1 MKIFSNRYS
10 RLLLHVG
17 FWLVLFCLL
26 SFDVLESTLRREMIQ
41 KLLISTQIVASFAVV
56 TYLNFYFLMLRLLYK
71 KPFGYYVLS
80 LFALILT
87 ACFINDVTLHW
98 FYHTQNQ
105 LFDRTLTLTL
115 FQCFV
120 SGIKIFRNDVE
131 KNKRINELERI
142 RTQKELEL
150 LKSKVNPHFLFNTL
164 NNLYALTLTDGQT
177 ASEVVLK
184 LSELMRYMFT
194 TAQQPSVSLQKEV
207 DYLTNYLSLE
217 KLRLNT
223 DAVIKW
229 HKNGDFQTK
238 SIAPMLL
245 LPFVE
250 NAFKHG
256 VETQNQNI
264 SVELDVALQE
274 NDLFFQIKNS
284 KPTHTQVEKTGT
296 GLANIQK
303 RLELLY
309 PEKHVLN
316 INEDKNTFTVKLW
329 IQLWK

>member
-1 MKIFSNRYS
+1 MKILSHKYS
-10 RLLLHVG
+10 RILLHLG
-17 FWLVLFCLL
+17 FWLGLFCLL
-26 SFDVLESTLRREMIQ
+26 SFDVLETTLRREMIQ
-41 KLLISTQIVASFAVV
+41 KLLISAQIVGSFAVT
-56 TYLNFYFLMLRLLYK
+56 TYLNFYFLMPKLLYK
-71 KPFGYYVLS
+71 KPFGYYILG

-87 ACFINDVTLHW
+87 VCFINDVTLHW
-98 FYHTQNQ
+98 LYHTENQ

-142 RTQKELEL
+142 QTQKELEL
-150 LKSKVNPHFLFNTL
+150 LKSQVNPHFLFNTL
-164 NNLYALTLTDGQT
+164 NNLYALTLTDGKT

-217 KLRLNT
+217 KLRLNN

-229 HKNGDFQTK
+229 HKNGDFESK

-256 VETQNQNI
+256 VETQSQNI

-284 KPTHTQVEKTGT
+284 KPTQSQVEKTGI
-296 GLANIQK
+296 GLANIKK

-309 PEKHVLN
+309 PEKHQLT
-316 INEDKNTFTVKLW
+316 ISEDKNSFSVKLW
-329 IQLWK
+329 IIL